1 MSLIFQ
7 QIQDG
12 KVIGNT
18 SAAVAD
24 GGEAKTKSN
33 MDENKEMFLKL
44 LVAEM
49 QYQDP
54 MEPKDNSEYVKEL
67 SQFTQVETLNSMQDE
82 VEKLSTNTLVGK
94 YVSIEDEDG
103 KTTEGKVDYVT
114 TQSGTS
120 YVSVDGNL
128 YKASDIQSVSDA
140 NYFEDTTLASNVE
153 QLISMLPDP
162 DHLTLSDEKNVS
174 QVGQALAGLNDT
186 ARSYVSQDAINRL
199 DTIAEKMNAMVS
211 NALAV
216 EAEKEKLAAAEV
228 DDEEDTEESSED
240 FETEDIEVTEA

>member
-18 SAAVAD
+18 SAAAAD

-82 VEKLSTNTLVGK
+82 VEKLSANTLVGK

-103 KTTEGKVDYVT
+103 KTVEGKVDYVT
-114 TQSGTS
+114 TQSGAS
-120 YVSVDGNL
+120 YVSVEGNT
-128 YKASDIQSVSDA
+128 YKVSDIKSVAEAS
-140 NYFEDTTLASNVE
+140 YFEDTTMASNVE
-153 QLISMLPDP
+153 QLINMLPDP

-186 ARSYVSQDAINRL
+186 ARSYVSQEAIDRM
-199 DTIAEKMNAMVS
+199 DTIAEKMNAMV
-211 NALAV
+211 NKALEV
-216 EAEKEKLAAAEV
+216 EAEKEAAAARA
-228 DDEEDTEESSED
+228 DDDADADADEQDGIVG
-240 FETEDIEVTEA
+240 DIEVMEA

>member
-12 KVIGNT
+12 KVVGNT

-82 VEKLSTNTLVGK
+82 VEKLSANTLVGK

-103 KTTEGKVDYVT
+103 KTAEGKVDYVT

-120 YVSVDGNL
+120 YVSVEGAL
-128 YKASDIQSVSDA
+128 YKVSDIQSVSDA
-140 NYFEDTTLASNVE
+140 NYFEDTTMASNVE
-153 QLISMLPDP
+153 QLIEMLPDP
-162 DHLTLSDEKNVS
+162 DKLTLSDEKKVA
-174 QVGQALAGLNDT
+174 QVGQALAGLNDN
-186 ARSYVSQDAINRL
+186 AKNYVSQASIDRL
-199 DTIAEKMNAMVS
+199 DEIAVKMNEMLNHAMET
-211 NALAV
+211 
-216 EAEKEKLAAAEV
+216 EAEKQRMAETGA
-228 DDEEDTEESSED
+228 DDEDDAEELDTG
-240 FETEDIEVTEA
+240 DIEVTEA